1 MAVDIRRTTVLC
13 MPRQQWPDRESSP
26 ERTKIWFEPKPK
38 NTVQKVP
45 VIYYL
50 SRNGQLEHPHF
61 MEVPLISSPKGLYLQ
76 DVMNRLNFL
85 RGQDMDKLYSW
96 SSKRSYR
103 NGFVWQDL
111 SKNEFIYPCHGHEY
125 ILKGSQLL
133 ETCLSFRSYERASS
147 SSSTSNISTETNSS
161 SVDSNVPAILRKKN
175 QSWSSC
181 EDLREYQV
189 YKAKTAAEF
198 AEKAA
203 NAATQTEVH
212 KGRPRGKDIE
222 EMEGSGETKPSAEEV
237 SSSLSKSSLE
247 KCSKIDNGSADSGIP
262 TVEHDRLP
270 SGRMKASTVL
280 MQLIGCGSRR
290 IKDL

>member
-85 RGQDMDKLYSW
+85 RGQDMAKLYSW

-133 ETCLSFRSYERASS
+133 ETSLSFRSYERASS
-147 SSSTSNISTETNSS
+147 SSSMSNISTETKSS

-175 QSWSSC
+175 QSWSSF

-203 NAATQTEVH
+203 NAATQTEDH

-237 SSSLSKSSLE
+237 SKSLSKSSLE

>member
-1 MAVDIRRTTVLC
+1 

-85 RGQDMDKLYSW
+85 RGQDMAKLYSW
-96 SSKRSYR
+96 SSKRIRLNSFSFQELQKWICVAR
-103 NGFVWQDL
+103 LIQER
-111 SKNEFIYPCHGHEY
+111 S
-125 ILKGSQLL
+125 SQLL
-133 ETCLSFRSYERASS
+133 ETSLSFRSYERASS
-147 SSSTSNISTETNSS
+147 SSSTSKISTETNSS

-175 QSWSSC
+175 RSWSSF

-203 NAATQTEVH
+203 NAATQTEDH
-212 KGRPRGKDIE
+212 KERPRGKDIE
-222 EMEGSGETKPSAEEV
+222 EMGGSGETKPSAEE
-237 SSSLSKSSLE
+237 SKSSLE
-247 KCSKIDNGSADSGIP
+247 KCSKINDNGSADLGNP
-262 TVEHDRLP
+262 TVEHGRLP

-290 IKDL
+290 IKD

>member
-85 RGQDMDKLYSW
+85 RGQDMAKLYSW
-96 SSKRSYR
+96 SSKR

-111 SKNEFIYPCHGHEY
+111 SKNEVIYPCHGHEY

-133 ETCLSFRSYERASS
+133 ETSLSFRSYERASS
-147 SSSTSNISTETNSS
+147 SSSTSKISTETNSS

-175 QSWSSC
+175 RSWSSF

-203 NAATQTEVH
+203 NAATQTEDH
-212 KGRPRGKDIE
+212 KERPRGKDIE
-222 EMEGSGETKPSAEEV
+222 EMGGSGETKPSAEE
-237 SSSLSKSSLE
+237 SKSSLE
-247 KCSKIDNGSADSGIP
+247 KCSKINDNGSADLGNP
-262 TVEHDRLP
+262 TVEHGRLP